1 MEGGDHFMSSIDER
15 VVEAK
20 FDNRQFQE
28 GVKGTLNSLDSL
40 KKGLQMDG
48 STQGLNGLANATGKV
63 SHGLNVM
70 RIAAITAISTIA
82 HQATL
87 AGEQLIKSFTLG
99 PLIDGFH
106 EYETQLTSVQT
117 ILSNTQWEHTGMSDV
132 NNALNQLNHYADK
145 TIYNFSEMARNVGT
159 FTAAGV
165 KLDVSVNAI
174 KGIANLAAVS
184 GSNAQQASTAMYQ
197 LSQALA
203 SGTVKLMDWNSV
215 VNAGMGGKVFQDAL
229 IQTAKVHNVKIDQMI
244 KKEGSFRN
252 TLRNGWLTSKILTE
266 TLSKFTGEESRAQ
279 LKRQGYTE
287 KEIEQIIKL
296 GKTATDAAT
305 KIKTGTQLISTLKE
319 AAGSGWTQTWQ
330 LIIGNFGQAKKMW
343 TDVYNVLGGA
353 INHMSNAR
361 NRLLKDWA
369 AIGGR
374 QSMLDGIKFAF
385 QDLLAVL
392 KPIKD
397 AFREIFPK
405 KDAFQLLA
413 MTDAVRDFF
422 SRLKM
427 GQETADKVKRVFAGL
442 FAILDIGWQ
451 LIKAGVHFFGQLI
464 GTIGHTSGGVLDFA
478 ATLGDALVKLDQ
490 AIKTGHGFTKFF
502 DTLHKAIAPVIGMLG
517 MTRIRMLDL
526 GIGVAALFKG
536 LTETAPKIL
545 NSISSAIHN
554 FFNSLAGTFHFDKLL
569 QLINAGLFAGLL
581 LMIRKFINHLKKR
594 SEQPNPLERFI
605 DKITEPFTQLTK
617 TLKEMQQ
624 AIMAATILEIAVAV
638 GILTASVIALSGIDT
653 VKLAKALGAITVM
666 FAQLIGALWLFK
678 GVGGAKG
685 LFATSAGLILFAT
698 AIRVLTMSVK
708 ALAKLSWQELAKGL
722 VGVTALLGALVAT
735 TRGMQ
740 TEAGG
745 MVRAGAGLLILAA
758 AIKVLASA
766 VTDISKLS
774 WSEIVRGLTGV
785 GALLVGLTLFTKFSA
800 ANKGGLAQGAG
811 LLLLGA
817 AIKVL
822 ASAMQDFG
830 KMSWGNIAKGLV
842 TVGAILL
849 AFTIFSKT
857 VGNPVRLL
865 AAGAALVAHWRCDE
879 CTRCVDAY
887 IC

>member
-40 KKGLQMDG
+40 KRGLNLDGAAKGLDG
-48 STQGLNGLANATGKV
+48 LTGATGRV
-63 SHGLNVM
+63 SNGLNVM

-82 HQATL
+82 RQATI
-87 AGEQLIKSFTLG
+87 AGEQFVKSFTIG

-117 ILSNTQWEHTGMSDV
+117 ILSNTQWEHSSMSDV

-229 IQTAKVHNVKIDQMI
+229 IQTAKVHNVNVQKMI
-244 KKEGSFRN
+244 KTEGSFRN
-252 TLRNGWLTSKILTE
+252 TLQKGWLTSKILTE
-266 TLSKFTGEESRAQ
+266 TLSKFTGEQSRAQ

-287 KEIEQIIKL
+287 KEITQIIKL

-330 LIIGNFGQAKKMW
+330 LIIGNFTQAKKMW

-361 NRLLKDWA
+361 NKLLKDWA

-385 QDLLAVL
+385 QDLIAVV
-392 KPIKD
+392 KPLRD

-405 KDAFQLLA
+405 KDQFQLLA
-413 MTDAVRDFF
+413 MTDAFRDFF
-422 SRLKM
+422 ARLKM
-427 GQETADKVKRVFAGL
+427 GPETADKVKRVFAGL

-451 LIKAGVHFFGQLI
+451 LIKAGIHFFGQLI
-464 GTIGHTSGGVLDFA
+464 TTVGHTSGGLLDFV
-478 ATLGDALVKLDQ
+478 ATIGDALVSLDK

-502 DTLHKAIAPVIGMLG
+502 NTLYKAISPVISALG
-517 MTRIRMLDL
+517 MTRVRLLDY
-526 GIGVAALFKG
+526 GIGLAALFKG
-536 LTETAPKIL
+536 LTQTAPKIL
-545 NSISSAIHN
+545 NSITTALHT
-554 FFNSLAGTFHFDKLL
+554 FFNKLGQVFHFDNVL
-569 QLINAGLFAGLL
+569 QLINAGLFTGVLL
-581 LMIRKFINHLKKR
+581 LIRKFVKHLEHR
-594 SEQPNPLERFI
+594 SNQPSPLQKFI
-605 DKITEPFTQLTK
+605 DKITEPFKELTK
-617 TLKEMQQ
+617 TLEQMQR
-624 AIMAATILEIAVAV
+624 A
-638 GILTASVIALSGIDT
+638 
-653 VKLAKALGAITVM
+653 
-666 FAQLIGALWLFK
+666 
-678 GVGGAKG
+678 
-685 LFATSAGLILFAT
+685 
-698 AIRVLTMSVK
+698 
-708 ALAKLSWQELAKGL
+708 LSWQQRFCRL
-722 VGVTALLGALVAT
+722 
-735 TRGMQ
+735 Q
-740 TEAGG
+740 
-745 MVRAGAGLLILAA
+745 
-758 AIKVLASA
+758 
-766 VTDISKLS
+766 
-774 WSEIVRGLTGV
+774 
-785 GALLVGLTLFTKFSA
+785 
-800 ANKGGLAQGAG
+800 
-811 LLLLGA
+811 LLLE
-817 AIKVL
+817 
-822 ASAMQDFG
+822 F
-830 KMSWGNIAKGLV
+830 
-842 TVGAILL
+842 
-849 AFTIFSKT
+849 
-857 VGNPVRLL
+857 
-865 AAGAALVAHWRCDE
+865 
-879 CTRCVDAY
+879 
-887 IC
+887 